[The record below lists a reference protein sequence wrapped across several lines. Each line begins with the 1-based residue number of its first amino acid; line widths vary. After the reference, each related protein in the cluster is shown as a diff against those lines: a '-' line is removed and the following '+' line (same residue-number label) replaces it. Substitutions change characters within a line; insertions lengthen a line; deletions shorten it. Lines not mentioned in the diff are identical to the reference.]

1 MAKTFTI
8 QKQQKFLDRINLLDT
23 YSNATELLFWR
34 KAVFRSFGSNRNFKK
49 YFKVFLISNA
59 SWLSHVHSWPCLY
72 NLHFSNA
79 SMHVSRVKAP
89 STSKPTPSP
98 LHVVLL
104 QLIVSNGLQNYFN
117 ITDPQRSDHHRL
129 V

>member
-1 MAKTFTI
+1 MAKTFRI
-8 QKQQKFLDRINLLDT
+8 QKQEKVVDKIKHGYIKYCYRAAFSERQ
-23 YSNATELLFWR
+23 
-34 KAVFRSFGSNRNFKK
+34 AVFCSFQKTSQEI
-49 YFKVFLISNA
+49 FLSISNA

-79 SMHVSRVKAP
+79 SMHVSGVNAP

-104 QLIVSNGLQNYFN
+104 QLIVGNGLQNYFN
-117 ITDPQRSDHHRL
+117 ITDPQRSNHHWL

>member
-1 MAKTFTI
+1 MVKTFRI
-8 QKQQKFLDRINLLDT
+8 QKQQKVVDKIKHGHIKYCYRAAFSGDK
-23 YSNATELLFWR
+23 LFS
-34 KAVFRSFGSNRNFKK
+34 AVSKGHLKK
-49 YFKVFLISNA
+49 YFKVFSISNA
-59 SWLSHVHSWPCLY
+59 SWLSHMHSWPCLY

-79 SMHVSRVKAP
+79 SMHVSSVNAP

-104 QLIVSNGLQNYFN
+104 QLIVGNGLQNYFN
-117 ITDPQRSDHHRL
+117 ITDPQRSDHHWL

>member
-1 MAKTFTI
+1 MAKTFRI
-8 QKQQKFLDRINLLDT
+8 QKQQKVVDKIKHGYLKYCYRAAFSEDK
-23 YSNATELLFWR
+23 LFNS
-34 KAVFRSFGSNRNFKK
+34 AGSKGHLKK
-49 YFKVFLISNA
+49 YFKVFSISNA

-79 SMHVSRVKAP
+79 STHVSGVNAP
-89 STSKPTPSP
+89 STSEPTPSP

-104 QLIVSNGLQNYFN
+104 QLIVGNGLQNYFN
-117 ITDPQRSDHHRL
+117 ITDPQRSNHHWL

>member
-1 MAKTFTI
+1 MAKTFRI
-8 QKQQKFLDRINLLDT
+8 QKQKKVVDKIKHGYIKYCYRAAFSEDK
-23 YSNATELLFWR
+23 LFS
-34 KAVFRSFGSNRNFKK
+34 AVSKGRLKK
-49 YFKVFLISNA
+49 YFKVFSISNA
-59 SWLSHVHSWPCLY
+59 SWLSHVHSWLCLY

-79 SMHVSRVKAP
+79 SMHVSGVNAS

-104 QLIVSNGLQNYFN
+104 QLIVGNGLQNYFN
-117 ITDPQRSDHHRL
+117 ITDPQRSDHHWL